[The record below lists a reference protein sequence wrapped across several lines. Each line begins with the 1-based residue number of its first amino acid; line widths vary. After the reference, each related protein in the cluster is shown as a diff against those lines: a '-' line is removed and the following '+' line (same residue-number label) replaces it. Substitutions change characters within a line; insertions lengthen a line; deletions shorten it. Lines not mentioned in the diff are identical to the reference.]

1 MSSGSNKNNGLG
13 RVLFGFIISLIC
25 FGVFAYLLFVA
36 KEMNPTDDTIVQIA
50 EIACFAGIFFL
61 ILTFGFALPAYIAG
75 KKSKGG
81 TQATDPRDIF
91 VEANMRLKLEN
102 YIPDGETM
110 VAGIHA
116 AVKESSVTCAYKD
129 CVLTEDKL
137 LPEANGKV
145 VSVSKSKY
153 SMYDLYISVTQHYFV
168 VADCQQYR
176 YLYEFD
182 KKPVKSMD
190 EIKPVTEEILLKDV
204 GKCFRFEEIQSCDVK
219 KGMAGSLNCV
229 IKMKNESY
237 FKLVLPKTGGIGGG
251 MPNHEKYRDMIVA
264 CLTEKC
270 NG

>member
-1 MSSGSNKNNGLG
+1 MSNNKNNGLG
-13 RVLFGFIISLIC
+13 RVLFGFIVSMIC
-25 FGVFAYLLFVA
+25 FGVFAYLLSMSRGMDPVD
-36 KEMNPTDDTIVQIA
+36 ETIVQFA
-50 EIACFAGIFFL
+50 EIACLVGIFFL
-61 ILTFGFALPAYIAG
+61 VLTFGFALPAYIAG

-81 TQATDPRDIF
+81 TQATDPKDIF

-129 CVLTEDKL
+129 CVLAEDKL

-153 SMYDLYISVTQHYFV
+153 SMYDLYISVTQNYFV

-176 YLYEFD
+176 YMYEFD
-182 KKPVKSMD
+182 KNPVKSMD
-190 EIKPVTEEILLKDV
+190 EIKPVTEEILLKDI

-229 IKMKNESY
+229 IKMKNGSY